1 MVFLDN
7 HDLPRWF
14 SHVKSKSK
22 LKQALAVLL
31 TVPRIPQIYYGTEF
45 LFKGDGDGKGDGNY
59 RMDAFDALSVPD
71 KFTANEIALF
81 LRTVLNWRKTS
92 QAISRGSM
100 KHFIPQNGAYVF
112 FRTYKEEKVMV
123 LVNNTSKVSIVDMSL
138 YQEELQGYK
147 CGTDIITKREISLG
161 SLLSV
166 QKNGVFILELNRN

>member
-1 MVFLDN
+1 M
-7 HDLPRWF
+7 
-14 SHVKSKSK
+14 
-22 LKQALAVLL
+22 
-31 TVPRIPQIYYGTEF
+31 
-45 LFKGDGDGKGDGNY
+45 
-59 RMDAFDALSVPD
+59 
-71 KFTANEIALF
+71 
-81 LRTVLNWRKTS
+81 
-92 QAISRGSM
+92 
-100 KHFIPQNGAYVF
+100 F